1 MSGLA
6 QAGGVIGR
14 ATGPVPVWL
23 MLAVALLQL
32 AVLVQ
37 VTALRD
43 RVVQLEA
50 GSEFQDYAQGCL
62 RPEDPVAP
70 SLTLPAPQGG
80 VGPGQSG
87 RAGLDV

>member
-1 MSGLA
+1 MTGLA
-6 QAGGVIGR
+6 QGVTHAGR
-14 ATGPVPVWL
+14 AAGPVPVWL
-23 MLAVALLQL
+23 MLAVAVLQL

-62 RPEDPVAP
+62 RPDDPAAP
-70 SLTLPAPQGG
+70 PLTLPAPQGG
-80 VGPGQSG
+80 VGQGQTG

>member
-1 MSGLA
+1 MSGAAPGTALS
-6 QAGGVIGR
+6 GR
-14 ATGPVPVWL
+14 AGVDWPVWL

-50 GSEFQDYAQGCL
+50 GAEFEDYAQGCL
-62 RPEDPVAP
+62 RPQ
-70 SLTLPAPQGG
+70 TPAPDLALPGTGG
-80 VGPGQSG
+80 RPGPLV
-87 RAGLDV
+87 AKGLDV